1 MNRNLSAYLHRI
13 RPHSITFSDWSRWT
27 GYNILCR
34 KGGPDSNQ
42 LLQLARL
49 SGNRASKVSQVFE
62 RRGWWWRCWPAG
74 QWGHR
79 GRSICRGFRFF
90 FLLLP
95 LFTLSTL
102 SFLPT
107 SLTILLLFF
116 SPLGVCSTGDHQ
128 NALRSN
134 VPIRAGLLSTIIG
147 TGIYR
152 KRKRREN
159 RMEEKPFHPL
169 WSHSQQ
175 GLDLRLVYPLT
186 TDEVKGYRQIF
197 AHKKTGKKNP
207 RKIIII
213 MKRMNPSHHEIDRGI
228 VRVSVRHRGYSA
240 GSRDVKKKGMYFK
253 VLYSFGHFS

>member
-1 MNRNLSAYLHRI
+1 MKVLACWTMRTPGQEHLPWLS
-13 RPHSITFSDWSRWT
+13 
-27 GYNILCR
+27 
-34 KGGPDSNQ
+34 
-42 LLQLARL
+42 
-49 SGNRASKVSQVFE
+49 
-62 RRGWWWRCWPAG
+62 
-74 QWGHR
+74 
-79 GRSICRGFRFF
+79 FF

-152 KRKRREN
+152 KRKRGEN

-197 AHKKTGKKNP
+197 AHKKTGKKKSEKNNNNNEKNEP
-207 RKIIII
+207 IA
-213 MKRMNPSHHEIDRGI
+213 S
-228 VRVSVRHRGYSA
+228 
-240 GSRDVKKKGMYFK
+240 
-253 VLYSFGHFS
+253 